1 MYNFLSLLIGLLS
14 LAVLPHVSFV
24 HAGEDQGPTDSPM
37 PTLVPCE
44 KNGYTCRYQVCQKN
58 EWENYYSCG
67 SSLLVCC
74 QPIPTTSTP
83 TPTRTTTP
91 SVPPECPYIPA
102 TLWCFDSYSPP
113 QLWWCENQRKTTYH
127 STCGYRCNADKTACN
142 ESAYCE
148 NWCDT
153 DNCPAPQM
161 RIYCWTDRTKQVE
174 IPTYFD
180 ETPPIVAV
188 CCNNLTY
195 CNGTNCGARPPPTP
209 FCHPVTNVCHA
220 DTLVPPCKDQ
230 YPSAPYEWWD
240 NCGGISCLA
249 DPCTAPTTAPGDP
262 ICVPDCSCAANT
274 CIGQTC
280 TEPNCNGICNG
291 SRDCSVTLTATAKY
305 FATVPANC
313 SDITNPAQGNYLY
326 PVTFTMNGSPSTL
339 TSKQLVSPNIN
350 VSWTNVQTGTYN
362 IVSAPPPSPEYQYV
376 TTCWTKSN
384 GNSGQASS
392 ITFDPITE
400 IGVTGN
406 FFVAF
411 GPPGPW
417 HQTQEGDVYSG
428 GTLQTFVPSTAANRY
443 YTLAG
448 AGGTRGVIT
457 ADTLTVLPTPAWRIS
472 GHSNPTQN
480 YYASYLRKAATTTK
494 TPLNPGT
501 VSSFPAS
508 STVYTTTGDLTFG
521 NGSTLT
527 VPDGVSVVYLVD
539 GNVTIT
545 QPLTLANPNTSFL
558 AIIASGTISVASTI
572 TGSSANPGLDG
583 VFLASTFRDLESVS
597 PPASPHTPL
606 YVRGLVGAN
615 TVNLLRDN
623 AVRSVPA
630 ETFLYNPALPF
641 SMPEW
646 MKDLYYEW
654 REVAP

>member
-1 MYNFLSLLIGLLS
+1 MDIAGKKLFLYFLLLLGFCN
-14 LAVLPHVSFV
+14 LLLFSFPKEIF
-24 HAGEDQGPTDSPM
+24 AAAACIQA
-37 PTLVPCE
+37 
-44 KNGYTCRYQVCQKN
+44 GYTCIPNGDECIDYNKCDSSF
-58 EWENYYSCG
+58 SCG
-67 SSLLVCC
+67 STLAKCC
-74 QPIPTTSTP
+74 MPCPTNTPKPPTPTPNPTKPPSPCVNAGYSCYINESTCGDYGRCPSTYSCNADTLMCCRPCPTP
-83 TPTRTTTP
+83 TPTPTITPAPCGQLNKPCCSTNPICTQGTCTNGTCKAQCNTAPRTTYCD
-91 SVPPECPYIPA
+91 EA
-102 TLWCFDSYSPP
+102 YSPDR
-113 QLWWCENQRKTTYH
+113 LI
-127 STCGYRCNADKTACN
+127 TCQDYKIITSSECGLGCNATNTGCN
-142 ESAYCE
+142 EESYCE

-153 DNCPAPQM
+153 TACSVPKM
-161 RIYCWTDRTKQVE
+161 RIYCWYARDQKDK
-174 IPTYFD
+174 ILSYWD
-180 ETPPIVAV
+180 TPV
-188 CCNNLTY
+188 CCNNSPY
-195 CNGTNCGARPPPTP
+195 CDGSGCTAYPPPTP

-230 YPSAPYEWWD
+230 YPSAPYEWID

-280 TEPNCNGICNG
+280 TDPRCGGICNG

-305 FATVPANC
+305 FASVPANC
-313 SDITNPAQGNYLY
+313 SDITNPAQGSYLY
-326 PVTFTMNGSPSTL
+326 PVTFTMSGSPSTL
-339 TSKQLVSPNIN
+339 TSKQLVSPNPN
-350 VSWTNVQTGTYN
+350 VSWTNVQVGTYS

-376 TTCWTKSN
+376 TTCWTKSD
-384 GNSGQASS
+384 GDSGQASS
-392 ITFDPITE
+392 ITFSPTE

-457 ADTLTVLPTPAWRIS
+457 ANTLSVLPTPDWRIS

-558 AIIASGTISVASTI
+558 AIIARGT
-572 TGSSANPGLDG
+572 
-583 VFLASTFRDLESVS
+583 
-597 PPASPHTPL
+597 
-606 YVRGLVGAN
+606 
-615 TVNLLRDN
+615 LLT
-623 AVRSVPA
+623 A
-630 ETFLYNPALPF
+630 
-641 SMPEW
+641 
-646 MKDLYYEW
+646 
-654 REVAP
+654 